1 MTRHESRQCGPDQRK
16 AFAVTTTDPRADLVT
31 RKTSFEV
38 PDEGEVQSVRGRGP
52 FVSSVQWRQPDGG
65 TATWD
70 SREARKRGYIEVLV
84 DGVVQRIRTRP
95 ATAIRLI
102 RVNAVAGLSFA
113 VGGALFTLGAMLAQW
128 STASA
133 TTIDLVFLCGGF
145 FFSTGGYTSIVQ
157 EINSPRS
164 VDADGSLAETR
175 WRWWAYEPLRPGWV
189 SAFVLF
195 VGTLAFAIS
204 LVDVFLSS
212 LSTKQQDH
220 LIWAPEMIGCVLFL
234 VSGHVAIEEICH
246 GRFRL
251 MPRLLGWWV
260 VSVNQL
266 GSMLFFVSGLA
277 AYVRPAT
284 DEVINSDL
292 MNWGTGLGALCFS
305 VAGVAQLFERP
316 ESPAKRPDA
325 APAGGPR
332 GRPVG
337 PREAA

>member
-1 MTRHESRQCGPDQRK
+1 M
-16 AFAVTTTDPRADLVT
+16 T
-31 RKTSFEV
+31 RKTAFEV
-38 PDEGEVQSVRGRGP
+38 PDQDEVQSIGGRGP
-52 FVSSVQWRQPDGG
+52 FVSSVQWRRPDGA

-70 SREARKRGYIEVLV
+70 SRNARKRGYIEVLV
-84 DGVVQRIRTRP
+84 DGVVQKIRTRP

-102 RVNAVAGLSFA
+102 RVNAVAGVSFA
-113 VGGALFTLGAMLAQW
+113 IGGALFTLGAVLAQW

-133 TTIDLVFLCGGF
+133 STIDLVFLCGGF
-145 FFSTGGYTSIVQ
+145 FFSTGGYASIVQ

-164 VDADGSLAETR
+164 IDADGSLAETR
-175 WRWWAYEPLRPGWV
+175 WRWWAYEPMRPGWV

-251 MPRLLGWWV
+251 MPRSLGWWV
-260 VSVNQL
+260 VAVNQL
-266 GSMLFFVSGLA
+266 GSILFFISGLA

-284 DEVINSDL
+284 DEVINTDL
-292 MNWGTGLGALCFS
+292 MNWGTALGAFCFS

-316 ESPAKRPDA
+316 ERPEKPPVPVDA
-325 APAGGPR
+325 ASSTGSR
-332 GRPVG
+332 K
-337 PREAA
+337 AA

>member
-1 MTRHESRQCGPDQRK
+1 M
-16 AFAVTTTDPRADLVT
+16 TTTDPRADRVSRT
-31 RKTSFEV
+31 TAFEV
-38 PDEGEVQSVRGRGP
+38 PAQDEVQSVGGRGP
-52 FVSSVQWRQPDGG
+52 FVSSVQWSRPDGG

-70 SREARKRGYIEVLV
+70 SRNARKRGYIEVLV
-84 DGVVQRIRTRP
+84 DGVVHRIRTRP

-102 RVNAVAGLSFA
+102 RVNAVAGVSFA
-113 VGGALFTLGAMLAQW
+113 IGGALFTLGAVLAQW
-128 STASA
+128 SMSSAS
-133 TTIDLVFLCGGF
+133 TIDLVFLCGGF
-145 FFSTGGYTSIVQ
+145 FFSTGGYASIVQ

-164 VDADGSLAETR
+164 IDADGSLAETR
-175 WRWWAYEPLRPGWV
+175 WRWWAYEPMRPGWV

-251 MPRLLGWWV
+251 MPRSLGWWV
-260 VSVNQL
+260 VAVNQL
-266 GSMLFFVSGLA
+266 GSILFFVSGLA

-284 DEVINSDL
+284 DEVINTDI
-292 MNWGTGLGALCFS
+292 MNWGTALGAFCFS
-305 VAGVAQLFERP
+305 AAGIAQLFERP
-316 ESPAKRPDA
+316 EKPVKPPAMVGAGRQKGSRKA
-325 APAGGPR
+325 A
-332 GRPVG
+332 
-337 PREAA
+337 

>member
-1 MTRHESRQCGPDQRK
+1 MGLHESRQCGPDQRK

-38 PDEGEVQSVRGRGP
+38 PDKGEVQSVRGRGP

-102 RVNAVAGLSFA
+102 RVNAVAGVSFA
-113 VGGALFTLGAMLAQW
+113 IGGALFTLGAMLAQW

-175 WRWWAYEPLRPGWV
+175 WRWWAYEPMRPGWV

>member
-1 MTRHESRQCGPDQRK
+1 M
-16 AFAVTTTDPRADLVT
+16 TTTDPRADRVS
-31 RKTSFEV
+31 KTTAFEV
-38 PDEGEVQSVRGRGP
+38 PAQDEVQSVGGRGP
-52 FVSSVQWRQPDGG
+52 FVSSVQWRRPDGG

-70 SREARKRGYIEVLV
+70 SRNARKRGYIEVLV
-84 DGVVQRIRTRP
+84 DGVVHRIRTRP

-102 RVNAVAGLSFA
+102 RVNAVAGVSFA
-113 VGGALFTLGAMLAQW
+113 IGGALFTLGAVLAQW
-128 STASA
+128 SMSSAS
-133 TTIDLVFLCGGF
+133 TIDLVFLCGGF
-145 FFSTGGYTSIVQ
+145 FFSTGGYASIVQ

-164 VDADGSLAETR
+164 IDADGSLAETR
-175 WRWWAYEPLRPGWV
+175 WRWWAYEPMRPGWV

-251 MPRLLGWWV
+251 MPRSLGWWV
-260 VSVNQL
+260 VAVNQL
-266 GSMLFFVSGLA
+266 GSILFFVSGLA

-284 DEVINSDL
+284 DEVINTDI
-292 MNWGTGLGALCFS
+292 MNWGTALGAFCFS
-305 VAGVAQLFERP
+305 AAGIAQLFERP
-316 ESPAKRPDA
+316 EKPVKPPAMVGAGRQKGSRKA
-325 APAGGPR
+325 A
-332 GRPVG
+332 
-337 PREAA
+337 

>member
-1 MTRHESRQCGPDQRK
+1 M
-16 AFAVTTTDPRADLVT
+16 TTTDPRADLVS
-31 RKTSFEV
+31 RKTAFEV
-38 PDEGEVQSVRGRGP
+38 PDQDEVQSVGGRGP
-52 FVSSVQWRQPDGG
+52 FVSSVQWRRPDGG

-70 SREARKRGYIEVLV
+70 SRNARKRGYIEVLV
-84 DGVVQRIRTRP
+84 GGVVHRIRTRP

-102 RVNAVAGLSFA
+102 RVNAVAGVSFA
-113 VGGALFTLGAMLAQW
+113 IGGALFTLGAVLAQW
-128 STASA
+128 STAPVS
-133 TTIDLVFLCGGF
+133 TIDLVFLCGGF
-145 FFSTGGYTSIVQ
+145 FFSTGGYASIVQ

-164 VDADGSLAETR
+164 IDADGSLAETR
-175 WRWWAYEPLRPGWV
+175 WRWWAYEPMRPGWV

-251 MPRLLGWWV
+251 MPRSLGWWV
-260 VSVNQL
+260 VTVNQL
-266 GSMLFFVSGLA
+266 GSILFFLSGLA

-284 DEVINSDL
+284 DEVINTDL
-292 MNWGTGLGALCFS
+292 MNWGTALGAFCFS
-305 VAGVAQLFERP
+305 AAGIAQLFERP
-316 ESPAKRPDA
+316 DKPGKPPAPVDA
-325 APAGGPR
+325 GEPAGSR
-332 GRPVG
+332 K
-337 PREAA
+337 AA

>member
-1 MTRHESRQCGPDQRK
+1 
-16 AFAVTTTDPRADLVT
+16 VTTTDPRADRVS
-31 RKTSFEV
+31 KTTAFEV
-38 PDEGEVQSVRGRGP
+38 PAQDEVQSVGGRGP
-52 FVSSVQWRQPDGG
+52 FVSSVQWRRPNGG

-70 SREARKRGYIEVLV
+70 SRNARKRGYIEVLV
-84 DGVVQRIRTRP
+84 DGVVHRIRTRP

-102 RVNAVAGLSFA
+102 RVNAVAGVSFA
-113 VGGALFTLGAMLAQW
+113 IGGALFTLGAVLAQW
-128 STASA
+128 SMSSAS
-133 TTIDLVFLCGGF
+133 TIDLVFLCGGF
-145 FFSTGGYTSIVQ
+145 FFSTGGYASIVQ

-164 VDADGSLAETR
+164 IDADGSLAETR
-175 WRWWAYEPLRPGWV
+175 WRWWAYEPMRPGWV

-251 MPRLLGWWV
+251 MPRSLGWWV
-260 VSVNQL
+260 VAVNQL
-266 GSMLFFVSGLA
+266 GSILFFVSGLA

-284 DEVINSDL
+284 DEVINTDI
-292 MNWGTGLGALCFS
+292 MNWGTALGAFCFS
-305 VAGVAQLFERP
+305 AAGIAQLFERP
-316 ESPAKRPDA
+316 EKPVKPPAMVGAGRQKGSRKA
-325 APAGGPR
+325 A
-332 GRPVG
+332 
-337 PREAA
+337 

>member
-1 MTRHESRQCGPDQRK
+1 M
-16 AFAVTTTDPRADLVT
+16 TTTDPRADRVS
-31 RKTSFEV
+31 KTTAFEV
-38 PDEGEVQSVRGRGP
+38 PAQDEVQSVGGRGP
-52 FVSSVQWRQPDGG
+52 FVSSVQWRRPDGG

-70 SREARKRGYIEVLV
+70 SRNARKRGYIEVLV
-84 DGVVQRIRTRP
+84 DGVVHRIRTRP

-102 RVNAVAGLSFA
+102 RVNAVAGVSFA
-113 VGGALFTLGAMLAQW
+113 VGGALFTLGAVLAQW
-128 STASA
+128 SMSSAS
-133 TTIDLVFLCGGF
+133 TIDLVFLCGGF
-145 FFSTGGYTSIVQ
+145 FFSTGGYASIVQ

-164 VDADGSLAETR
+164 IDADGSLAETR
-175 WRWWAYEPLRPGWV
+175 WRWWAYEPMRPGWV

-251 MPRLLGWWV
+251 MPRSLGWWV
-260 VSVNQL
+260 VAVNQL
-266 GSMLFFVSGLA
+266 GSILFFVSGLA

-284 DEVINSDL
+284 DEVINTDI
-292 MNWGTGLGALCFS
+292 MNWGTALGAFCFS
-305 VAGVAQLFERP
+305 AAGIAQLFERP
-316 ESPAKRPDA
+316 EKPVKPPAKVGAGRQKGSRKA
-325 APAGGPR
+325 A
-332 GRPVG
+332 
-337 PREAA
+337 

>member
-1 MTRHESRQCGPDQRK
+1 M
-16 AFAVTTTDPRADLVT
+16 TTTDPRADRVS
-31 RKTSFEV
+31 KTTAFEV
-38 PDEGEVQSVRGRGP
+38 PAQDEVQSVGGRGP
-52 FVSSVQWRQPDGG
+52 FVSSVQWRRPDGG

-70 SREARKRGYIEVLV
+70 SRNARKRGYIEVLV
-84 DGVVQRIRTRP
+84 DGVVHRIRTRP

-102 RVNAVAGLSFA
+102 RVNAVAGVSFA
-113 VGGALFTLGAMLAQW
+113 IGGALFTLGAVLAQW
-128 STASA
+128 STAPAS
-133 TTIDLVFLCGGF
+133 TIDLVFLCGGF
-145 FFSTGGYTSIVQ
+145 FFSTGGYASIVQ

-164 VDADGSLAETR
+164 IDADGSLAETR
-175 WRWWAYEPLRPGWV
+175 WRWWAYEPMRPGWV

-212 LSTKQQDH
+212 LSAKQQDH

-251 MPRLLGWWV
+251 MPRSLGWWV
-260 VSVNQL
+260 VTVNQL
-266 GSMLFFVSGLA
+266 GSILFFLSGLA
-277 AYVRPAT
+277 AYVRPVT
-284 DEVINSDL
+284 DEVINTDL

-316 ESPAKRPDA
+316 ESPAMRPDA

-332 GRPVG
+332 GRSAE

>member
-1 MTRHESRQCGPDQRK
+1 M
-16 AFAVTTTDPRADLVT
+16 TTTDPRADRVS
-31 RKTSFEV
+31 KTTAFEV
-38 PDEGEVQSVRGRGP
+38 PAQDEVQSVGGRGP
-52 FVSSVQWRQPDGG
+52 FVSSVQWRRPDGG

-70 SREARKRGYIEVLV
+70 SRNARKRGYIEVLV
-84 DGVVQRIRTRP
+84 DGVVHRIRTRP

-102 RVNAVAGLSFA
+102 RVNAVAGVSFA
-113 VGGALFTLGAMLAQW
+113 IGGALFTLGAVLAQW
-128 STASA
+128 SMSSAS
-133 TTIDLVFLCGGF
+133 TIDLVFLCGGF
-145 FFSTGGYTSIVQ
+145 FFSTGGYASIVQ

-164 VDADGSLAETR
+164 IDADGSLAETR
-175 WRWWAYEPLRPGWV
+175 WRWWAYEPMRPGWV

-251 MPRLLGWWV
+251 MPRSLGWWV
-260 VSVNQL
+260 VAVNQL
-266 GSMLFFVSGLA
+266 GSILFFVSGLA

-284 DEVINSDL
+284 DEVINTDI
-292 MNWGTGLGALCFS
+292 MNWRTALGAFCFS
-305 VAGVAQLFERP
+305 AAGIAQLFERP
-316 ESPAKRPDA
+316 EKPVKPPAMVGAGRQKGSRKA
-325 APAGGPR
+325 A
-332 GRPVG
+332 
-337 PREAA
+337 

>member
-1 MTRHESRQCGPDQRK
+1 
-16 AFAVTTTDPRADLVT
+16 VTTTDPRADLVT
-31 RKTSFEV
+31 RKTAFEV
-38 PDEGEVQSVRGRGP
+38 PDKGELQSVRGRGP
-52 FVSSVQWRQPDGG
+52 FVSSVQWRRSDGW

-70 SREARKRGYIEVLV
+70 SRTARKRGYIEVLV
-84 DGVVQRIRTRP
+84 DGVVHRIRTRP

-102 RVNAVAGLSFA
+102 RVNAVAGVSFA
-113 VGGALFTLGAMLAQW
+113 IGGALFTLGAVLAQW
-128 STASA
+128 STAPAS
-133 TTIDLVFLCGGF
+133 TIDLVFLCGGF
-145 FFSTGGYTSIVQ
+145 FFSTGGYASIVQ

-164 VDADGSLAETR
+164 IDADGSLTETR
-175 WRWWAYEPLRPGWV
+175 WRWWAYEPMRPGWV

-251 MPRLLGWWV
+251 MPRSLGWWV
-260 VSVNQL
+260 VAVNQL
-266 GSMLFFVSGLA
+266 GSILFFLSGLA

-284 DEVINSDL
+284 DEVINTDL

-305 VAGVAQLFERP
+305 VAGIAQLFERP
-316 ESPAKRPDA
+316 ESPAKGSAA
-325 APAGGPR
+325 APVVGPP
-332 GRPVG
+332 GRPAG
-337 PREAA
+337 SREAA

>member
-175 WRWWAYEPLRPGWV
+175 WRWWAYEPMRPGWV

>member
-1 MTRHESRQCGPDQRK
+1 M
-16 AFAVTTTDPRADLVT
+16 TTTDPRADLVSRRT
-31 RKTSFEV
+31 AFEI
-38 PDEGEVQSVRGRGP
+38 PDDDEVQSVGGRGP
-52 FVSSVQWRQPDGG
+52 FVSSVQWRRPDGG

-70 SREARKRGYIEVLV
+70 SRNARKRGYIEVLV
-84 DGVVQRIRTRP
+84 DGVVHRIRTRP

-102 RVNAVAGLSFA
+102 RVNAVAGVSFA
-113 VGGALFTLGAMLAQW
+113 IGGALFTLGAVLAQW

-133 TTIDLVFLCGGF
+133 STIDLVFLCGGF
-145 FFSTGGYTSIVQ
+145 FFSTGGYASIVQ

-164 VDADGSLAETR
+164 IDADGSLAETR
-175 WRWWAYEPLRPGWV
+175 WRWWAYEPMRPGWV

-251 MPRLLGWWV
+251 MPRSLGWWV
-260 VSVNQL
+260 VAVNQL
-266 GSMLFFVSGLA
+266 GSILFFVSGLA

-284 DEVINSDL
+284 DEVINTDL
-292 MNWGTGLGALCFS
+292 MNWGTALGALCFS

-316 ESPAKRPDA
+316 ETPKKPSAAVDA
-325 APAGGPR
+325 SK
-332 GRPVG
+332 PVDS
-337 PREAA
+337 RKAA

>member
-1 MTRHESRQCGPDQRK
+1 
-16 AFAVTTTDPRADLVT
+16 
-31 RKTSFEV
+31 
-38 PDEGEVQSVRGRGP
+38 
-52 FVSSVQWRQPDGG
+52 
-65 TATWD
+65 
-70 SREARKRGYIEVLV
+70 
-84 DGVVQRIRTRP
+84 
-95 ATAIRLI
+95 
-102 RVNAVAGLSFA
+102 
-113 VGGALFTLGAMLAQW
+113 
-128 STASA
+128 
-133 TTIDLVFLCGGF
+133 
-145 FFSTGGYTSIVQ
+145 
-157 EINSPRS
+157 
-164 VDADGSLAETR
+164 
-175 WRWWAYEPLRPGWV
+175 
-189 SAFVLF
+189 VLF

>member
-1 MTRHESRQCGPDQRK
+1 
-16 AFAVTTTDPRADLVT
+16 VTTTDPRADRVSRT
-31 RKTSFEV
+31 TAFEV
-38 PDEGEVQSVRGRGP
+38 PAQDEVQSVGGRGP
-52 FVSSVQWRQPDGG
+52 FVSSVQWRRPDGG

-70 SREARKRGYIEVLV
+70 SRNARKRGYIEVLV
-84 DGVVQRIRTRP
+84 DGVVHRIRTRP

-102 RVNAVAGLSFA
+102 RVNAVAGVSFA
-113 VGGALFTLGAMLAQW
+113 IGGALFTLGAVLAQW
-128 STASA
+128 SMSSAS
-133 TTIDLVFLCGGF
+133 TIDLVFLCGGF
-145 FFSTGGYTSIVQ
+145 FFSTGGYASIVQ

-164 VDADGSLAETR
+164 IDADGSLAETR
-175 WRWWAYEPLRPGWV
+175 WRWWAYEPMRPGWV

-251 MPRLLGWWV
+251 MPRSLGWWV
-260 VSVNQL
+260 VAVNQL
-266 GSMLFFVSGLA
+266 GSILFFVSGLA

-284 DEVINSDL
+284 DEVINTDI
-292 MNWGTGLGALCFS
+292 MNWGTALGAFCFS
-305 VAGVAQLFERP
+305 AAGIAQLFERP
-316 ESPAKRPDA
+316 EKPVKPPAMVGAGRQKGSRKA
-325 APAGGPR
+325 A
-332 GRPVG
+332 
-337 PREAA
+337 

>member
-1 MTRHESRQCGPDQRK
+1 MGLHESRQCGPDQRK

-113 VGGALFTLGAMLAQW
+113 VGGALF
-128 STASA
+128 
-133 TTIDLVFLCGGF
+133 
-145 FFSTGGYTSIVQ
+145 
-157 EINSPRS
+157 
-164 VDADGSLAETR
+164 SLAETR
-175 WRWWAYEPLRPGWV
+175 WRWWAYEPMRPGWV

>member
-1 MTRHESRQCGPDQRK
+1 M
-16 AFAVTTTDPRADLVT
+16 TTTDPRADLVS
-31 RKTSFEV
+31 RKTAFEV
-38 PDEGEVQSVRGRGP
+38 PDQDEVQSVGGRGP
-52 FVSSVQWRQPDGG
+52 FVSSVQWRRPDGG

-70 SREARKRGYIEVLV
+70 SRNARKRGYIEVLV
-84 DGVVQRIRTRP
+84 GGVVHRIRTRP

-102 RVNAVAGLSFA
+102 RVNAVAGVSFA
-113 VGGALFTLGAMLAQW
+113 IGGALFTLGAVLAQW
-128 STASA
+128 STAPAS
-133 TTIDLVFLCGGF
+133 TIDLVFLCGGF
-145 FFSTGGYTSIVQ
+145 FFSTGGYASIVQ

-164 VDADGSLAETR
+164 IDADGSLAETR
-175 WRWWAYEPLRPGWV
+175 WRWWDYEPMRPGWV

-251 MPRLLGWWV
+251 MPRSLGWWV
-260 VSVNQL
+260 VTVNQL
-266 GSMLFFVSGLA
+266 GSILFFLSGLA

>member
-1 MTRHESRQCGPDQRK
+1 MGLHESRQCGPDQRK

-175 WRWWAYEPLRPGWV
+175 WRWWAYEPMRPGWV

-266 GSMLFFVSGLA
+266 GSILFFLSGLA

-332 GRPVG
+332 GRPAG

>member
-1 MTRHESRQCGPDQRK
+1 M
-16 AFAVTTTDPRADLVT
+16 TTTDPRADRVSRT
-31 RKTSFEV
+31 TAFEV
-38 PDEGEVQSVRGRGP
+38 PAQDEVQSVGGRGP
-52 FVSSVQWRQPDGG
+52 FVSSVQWRRPDGG

-70 SREARKRGYIEVLV
+70 SRNARKRGYIEVLV
-84 DGVVQRIRTRP
+84 DGVVHRIRTRP

-102 RVNAVAGLSFA
+102 RVNAVAGVSFA
-113 VGGALFTLGAMLAQW
+113 IGGALFTLGAVLAQW
-128 STASA
+128 SMSSAS
-133 TTIDLVFLCGGF
+133 TIDLVFLCGGF
-145 FFSTGGYTSIVQ
+145 FFSTGGYACIVQ

-164 VDADGSLAETR
+164 IDADGSLAETR
-175 WRWWAYEPLRPGWV
+175 WRWWAYEPMRPGWV

-251 MPRLLGWWV
+251 MPRSLGWWV
-260 VSVNQL
+260 VAVNQL
-266 GSMLFFVSGLA
+266 GSILFFVSGLA

-284 DEVINSDL
+284 DEVINTDI
-292 MNWGTGLGALCFS
+292 MNWGTALGAFCFS
-305 VAGVAQLFERP
+305 AAGIAQLFERP
-316 ESPAKRPDA
+316 EKPVKPPAMVGAGRQKGSRKA
-325 APAGGPR
+325 A
-332 GRPVG
+332 
-337 PREAA
+337 